1 MIRDDNAYLKHIL
14 DSILFVEKYCGK
26 LDIGRFRKDELL
38 QSAVVRQLE
47 IIGEAARLVSK
58 ETKAKLPAIQ
68 WNMIIGMRDKLIHEY
83 FGVDLNVV
91 WSTINEELPKLKAEI
106 QRYFRNGK

>member
-1 MIRDDNAYLKHIL
+1 MRDDNAYLKHIL

-26 LDIGRFRKDELL
+26 LDVVHFLKDELL

-47 IIGEAARLVSK
+47 IIGEAGKLLSK
-58 ETKAKLPAIQ
+58 ETKIKLPAIQ
-68 WNMIIGMRDKLIHEY
+68 WNMLIGMRNKLIHEY
-83 FGVDLNVV
+83 FGVDINVV

-106 QRYFRNGK
+106 KRYLNGKR